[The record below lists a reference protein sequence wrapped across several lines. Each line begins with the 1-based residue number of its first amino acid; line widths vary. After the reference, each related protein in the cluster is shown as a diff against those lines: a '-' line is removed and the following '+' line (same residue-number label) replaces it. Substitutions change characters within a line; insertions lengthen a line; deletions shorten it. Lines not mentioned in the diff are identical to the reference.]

1 MGLKVGAGLTRNP
14 KANQGLKSL
23 LFVNNP
29 FCGGGNPYALPQ
41 SRKGNCI
48 AKGENGFRPFPSFLT
63 VPWGFP
69 KFGSKAEIPWG
80 QPTFKQ

>member
-1 MGLKVGAGLTRNP
+1 MPSRRVE
-14 KANQGLKSL
+14 
-23 LFVNNP
+23 
-29 FCGGGNPYALPQ
+29 
-41 SRKGNCI
+41 RKGNCI